1 MPFGPYRRSPP
12 SWVGWLICGSAG
24 RDEPAAPYPRAQVG
38 MSDSSSHSR
47 PESGVLPDDGLAAV
61 VGYPAVALRLRSIVV
76 HPVRAAWSGIP
87 DVVAPAGVLLYGPP
101 GDAADALGR
110 ALGPELGVADV
121 TYDARVGGPLD
132 RREPCVVRL
141 EGLDDLHRVAGG
153 PGRTVDRLFEE
164 AEECSSAVRPLVV
177 ATSMAPWHL
186 DPRLLTA
193 GRFDRLVFVPP
204 PSWEARS
211 VALRS
216 SLVERGVD
224 VAQRI
229 TLLAAATVGW
239 SGADLREL
247 VYQLSAEASSA
258 PTTEVGQ
265 SAQLL
270 DVVSRI
276 VPRTKSWIGR
286 AREMAAVRADDGM
299 MDDLV
304 TWLRRAG

>member
-1 MPFGPYRRSPP
+1 
-12 SWVGWLICGSAG
+12 
-24 RDEPAAPYPRAQVG
+24 
-38 MSDSSSHSR
+38 MSDPSSHSR
-47 PESGVLPDDGLAAV
+47 PETGVLPDDGLAAV
-61 VGYPAVALRLRSIVV
+61 VGYPAVAQRLRSIAVQ
-76 HPVRAAWSGIP
+76 PVRAAWAGIP

-101 GDAADALGR
+101 GDAASALGVALGR
-110 ALGPELGVADV
+110 ELGVADV
-121 TYDARVGGPLD
+121 TYDARVGGPLAQ
-132 RREPCVVRL
+132 REPCLVHVV
-141 EGLDDLHRVAGG
+141 GLDVLHRVAGG
-153 PGRTVDRLFEE
+153 PGRTIDRLFEE
-164 AEECSSAVRPLVV
+164 VAECSSAARPLIV

-186 DPRLLTA
+186 DPRLLTT

-216 SLVERGVD
+216 LLVERGVD

-229 TLLAAATVGW
+229 SLLAAATVGW
-239 SGADLREL
+239 SGADLDEL
-247 VYQLSAEASSA
+247 VDQLGAEASGA

-276 VPRTKSWIGR
+276 MPRTKSWIGR
-286 AREMAAVRADDGM
+286 AREMADIRAGDGM